1 MSAAAQ
7 ATMSPAD
14 AQKSR
19 EAAARANEKEKKEKE
34 DADQISS
41 QQEEARWRPVLG
53 LPCQLTVDLPLPSFT
68 VADFLG
74 LRPGSVLGTNWRLAH
89 DIPLRINGTLIA
101 WGEFEGAGSRM
112 AVRLTELA

>member
-1 MSAAAQ
+1 MSAAAP
-7 ATMSPAD
+7 AMSPAD

-19 EAAARANEKEKKEKE
+19 EAAAREKADAN
-34 DADQISS
+34 ANQSRN
-41 QQEEARWRPVLG
+41 EEARWRPVLE
-53 LPCQLTVDLPLPSFT
+53 LPCQLTVDLALPNFT

-74 LRPGSVLGTNWRLAH
+74 LGPGSVLSTNWRLAH

-101 WGEFEGAGSRM
+101 WAEFEGAGSRM

>member
-7 ATMSPAD
+7 TMSPAD

-19 EAAARANEKEKKEKE
+19 ETAAREKADDSTNENRN
-34 DADQISS
+34 
-41 QQEEARWRPVLG
+41 EEARWRPVLG
-53 LPCQLTVDLPLPSFT
+53 LPCQLTVDLPLPNVT

-74 LRPGSVLGTNWRLAH
+74 MRPGSVLSTSWRLAH

-101 WGEFEGAGSRM
+101 WAEFEGAGSRM
-112 AVRLTELA
+112 AVRLTDLA

>member
-7 ATMSPAD
+7 TMSPAD

-19 EAAARANEKEKKEKE
+19 ETTAREKADDNRNENE
-34 DADQISS
+34 SRN
-41 QQEEARWRPVLG
+41 EEARWRPVLG
-53 LPCQLTVDLPLPSFT
+53 LPCQLTVELPLPNFT

-74 LRPGSVLGTNWRLAH
+74 MRPGSVLSTNWRLAH

-101 WGEFEGAGSRM
+101 WAEFEGAGSRM
-112 AVRLTELA
+112 AVRLTDLA